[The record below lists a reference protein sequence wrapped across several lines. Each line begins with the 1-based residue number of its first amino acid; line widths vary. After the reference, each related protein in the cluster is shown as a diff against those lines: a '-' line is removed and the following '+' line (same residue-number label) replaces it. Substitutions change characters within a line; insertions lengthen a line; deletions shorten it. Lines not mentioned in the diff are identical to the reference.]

1 MCIIEYCR
9 LEELRTQNM
18 QTLLLGSPVFKLHNS
33 VALRVNHD
41 SITICLSLKKW
52 QASTIMEAEPHICIQ
67 LPVKDTHAVS
77 GIFKIQ
83 ISGKEN

>member
-1 MCIIEYCR
+1 
-9 LEELRTQNM
+9 M
-18 QTLLLGSPVFKLHNS
+18 QTLLLGYPMFKLHKS

-41 SITICLSLKKW
+41 SITISLSLKKW
-52 QASTIMEAEPHICIQ
+52 QVSAIIEAESHICIQ
-67 LPVKDTHAVS
+67 LPVIDTHAVS